1 VDGHDFTKFC
11 SVTGISVMEF
21 QWLKGEEVVETDT
34 TAPGHYF
41 ISNAEITADNSGQ
54 YYCRVK
60 RSDGTLTESHNAG
73 TLTVLE
79 NEVIVAPSPQYAVLG
94 SSIEL
99 QCAITAEGVTIID
112 TWAVGDDTNFETGLN
127 VLSPVEMGDE
137 GMYTCRLNDENMEMD
152 EFDTNIEFRITVPP
166 LILTPPESLYTF
178 TDDAFQSSISVGYSG
193 REGDTSVVEWRKDGE
208 TLATSGEGYEIQA
221 SYSTADLEATTSLVF
236 TDSYLS
242 RSFEG
247 TYNVVITNENDVIPE
262 AERIAMTFFSIS
274 VTVLPATITNV
285 NVTSKPPL
293 SAVVEWVVVY
303 RHADEHPDNI
313 TIFVEN
319 VETGATSCH
328 QVGDPVSTQSAEVG
342 VVPGVVYSV
351 TVESA
356 NEDGRNRTV
365 PVTFTTAPAAPS
377 VSAVE
382 VSRLNSTSFS
392 ISTTLLY
399 TGGGSVTQLI
409 VSFRIIGDTEWSGD
423 MRVTVVR
430 ESDPLVWTGVVT
442 NSEFAQYAR
451 LEFRVHVENDRALV
465 STDETPHSEPLVLPL
480 APVRIEAISTT
491 TTSAVVEVEL
501 SPEGTPPMIVVME
514 LTSHPELGC
523 CGNQTIYVGGGSVR
537 FVITGL
543 SRDTTYTVS
552 VSAMNHAGQGI
563 GKQESFSTDG
573 NGTVLPLWQ
582 TVLIGVCG
590 AIALVVLTVLFCLL
604 LCCGCKASK
613 KWGRR
618 EYHTGPIEM
627 AHRELERGN
636 PMLTRSIRSN
646 GYAGSQVSFGS
657 NQGRP
662 LTPRTPTGL
671 SVTSPSFEYTDAP
684 KYSELTT
691 SRMSSSV
698 FHTSSK
704 DKLTHSTSIS
714 HGNLYYP
721 TYPNDFPEES
731 GYQSL
736 PRGMDRGFPFGSI
749 TLSPPPAPVPC
760 STDV

>member
-1 VDGHDFTKFC
+1 
-11 SVTGISVMEF
+11 MEF

-618 EYHTGPIEM
+618 EYHTGPSESISISHFVLTSLCLIAVEM

-636 PMLTRSIRSN
+636 PM
-646 GYAGSQVSFGS
+646 
-657 NQGRP
+657 
-662 LTPRTPTGL
+662 
-671 SVTSPSFEYTDAP
+671 
-684 KYSELTT
+684 
-691 SRMSSSV
+691 
-698 FHTSSK
+698 
-704 DKLTHSTSIS
+704 
-714 HGNLYYP
+714 
-721 TYPNDFPEES
+721 
-731 GYQSL
+731 
-736 PRGMDRGFPFGSI
+736 
-749 TLSPPPAPVPC
+749 
-760 STDV
+760 